1 MHLQVIDWCCLLP
14 PVHPGGEATM
24 RAGKVTLALSGASL
38 GKVRFKAVEF
48 FPEQPDEMGLWPK
61 GYAPG

>member
-1 MHLQVIDWCCLLP
+1 
-14 PVHPGGEATM
+14 M